1 MMKWEYNTYMR
12 SAFLLLIIFIS
23 FGVIYS
29 SEYTDALLDKAI
41 EEFSKENYK
50 EALSIVD
57 EVLIEEPE
65 NTTAQMYKKTIEDVS
80 TIDKIENLSSNV
92 KDNIKTENDVVQKP
106 EESTNGN
113 DNKHLPEI
121 LNFYSYIGSTSDGE
135 FIAEQKAKIYL
146 GLPVFDISIKTNT
159 IDYDIN
165 TIFSETFPIEKI
177 NVIDSNSIDVSMGVR
192 FIPDNILGTDP
203 GFVDFRIGASSFL
216 NYSDIEKNK
225 VTLPFIGYDVELHL
239 LKFLGS
245 NLIFDNI
252 WFGSRGSI
260 YLYNSEIVN
269 NSQIEF
275 KGGFRVGHFNFGS
288 FFNTTDIESIDFRK
302 VNYGIILGIVL

>member
-1 MMKWEYNTYMR
+1 MR
-12 SAFLLLIIFIS
+12 YAFLLLIIITS
-23 FGVIYS
+23 FGAIYS

-41 EEFSKENYK
+41 EEFSKENYT

-80 TIDKIENLSSNV
+80 TIDKIEDLNNGKSVNSS
-92 KDNIKTENDVVQKP
+92 KK
-106 EESTNGN
+106 EESNNSEDTLTNYSEKT
-113 DNKHLPEI
+113 DLPEI
-121 LNFYSYIGSTSDGE
+121 LNVYTYIGSTSENE

-146 GLPVFDISIKTNT
+146 GLPVFEIAVKTNT

-165 TIFSETFPIEKI
+165 TIFSETFPIEDI
-177 NVIDSNSIDVSMGVR
+177 NVIDSNSIDISMGVR
-192 FIPDNILGTDP
+192 FIPENILKKNP
-203 GFVDFRIGASSFL
+203 GFLDFKIGALSFL
-216 NYSDIEKNK
+216 NYSDIERDK
-225 VTLPFIGYDVELHL
+225 VTIPYVGYDAELHL
-239 LKFLGS
+239 LKLFGS

-252 WFGSRGSI
+252 WFGTKGNI

-269 NSQIEF
+269 NYHIEF

-288 FFNTTDIESIDFRK
+288 FFNTTDLDSISFRK
-302 VNYGIILGIVL
+302 VSYGIILGAVL